1 MCIAQCVM
9 HNNPGA
15 AWSTSEQ
22 HQDSEL
28 IPQRN
33 QSFLKL
39 SYKLGIRN
47 NRIRKPSK
55 PIPLSC
61 KTLFN
66 SLPYPHT
73 KILQNQFELLALHME
88 AFLLPSDPNRVP
100 PCKPLACG
108 RQRIY
113 SIPSSLFAAQH
124 NVAVY

>member
-1 MCIAQCVM
+1 MCTAQCM
-9 HNNPGA
+9 IHNNPGA
-15 AWSTSEQ
+15 AWSASQQ

-28 IPQRN
+28 VPQCS
-33 QSFLKL
+33 QSFFKL
-39 SYKLGIRN
+39 RYKLGIRN
-47 NRIRKPSK
+47 NRIRKSTK
-55 PIPLSC
+55 PVPLSC

-66 SLPYPHT
+66 SLPYPYT

-100 PCKPLACG
+100 PRKPLTCG

-124 NVAVY
+124 NIAVY